1 MKDTHMNGGGSRC
14 IEGWGLGIEADGY
27 AIGGGS
33 GDITPE
39 WLVDK

>member
-1 MKDTHMNGGGSRC
+1 MKDTHMNGGRSRC
-14 IEGWGLGIEADGY
+14 IEGWGLIEGDGI

>member
-14 IEGWGLGIEADGY
+14 IEGWGLIEGDGY

-33 GDITPE
+33 CNITPE
-39 WLVDK
+39 GRGDK